1 MKKVMMLLL
10 ISIVIGTSCQTQSQT
25 KKKNKQITEFVG
37 DLSTANTKLRG
48 KLKMIGEYKGDLSS
62 LTFKRY
68 IELLGENETYSNKG
82 INKILESSD
91 KHLFIAKK
99 NSFLIAIYSKKL
111 NIVLYDNANT
121 PGPNVD
127 SLIVLSKYKKVPVL
141 TEFISRTGF

>member
-25 KKKNKQITEFVG
+25 KKKNKQITEFVS
-37 DLSTANTKLRG
+37 DLSTANYKLRG
-48 KLKMIGEYKGDLSS
+48 RLNMIGEYKGDLSS

-82 INKILESSD
+82 VNKILESSD

-111 NIVLYDNANT
+111 NVVLYDDAT
-121 PGPNVD
+121 TSGPAVD
-127 SLIVLSKYKKVPVL
+127 SLVVLSKYKEVPVL
-141 TEFISRTGF
+141 TEFISGADF